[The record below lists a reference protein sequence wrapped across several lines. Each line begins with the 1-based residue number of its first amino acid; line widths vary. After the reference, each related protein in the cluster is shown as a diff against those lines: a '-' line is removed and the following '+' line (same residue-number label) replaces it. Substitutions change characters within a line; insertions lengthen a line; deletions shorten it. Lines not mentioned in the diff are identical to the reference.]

1 MNLKAMEIFY
11 KLITS
16 NCSIEEFIW
25 TSYHLLNNPIMLTN
39 SSFKIISLASDMK
52 VDDPLWKDAETHGC
66 CSANSIDSFY
76 HETSDII
83 NNLDKAQIFNK
94 SFGTHMPRIIRRVS
108 KHNKCL
114 GFVIVF
120 ECNRKLTKEDAELT
134 DMFAD
139 SLGVLLEL
147 DKVKE
152 NIMTETV
159 SENLLFDLLTQ
170 KDLKK
175 TYLNDRIKS
184 ANWLLKDELY
194 VLYTE
199 VPQKNNRK
207 FFQPLFMQKLSASS
221 PFIIQA
227 IEYDDNIVLLFNST
241 NRENKRK
248 QLGYIRDVVKKHNLC
263 VGVSQM
269 FRHLTDVPKYF
280 IQAKETLKVGKIV
293 DPERTIY
300 EFNDYMLYHLLSKYE
315 VCELEN
321 YISPSF
327 RKLIDHDKQTGS
339 EYCKTIIQY
348 YLCGCNINVS
358 AQTLHVHRNTMN
370 YRIKNIFE
378 LIGPERVIGEYFSK
392 IYLSYCVTDWIKKSG
407 TSI

>member
-25 TSYHLLNNPIMLTN
+25 TSCNMLDNPIMLTN
-39 SSFKIISLASDMK
+39 ESFKIISLASDKK
-52 VDDPLWKDAETHGC
+52 VDDPLWKEAETHGC
-66 CSANSIDSFY
+66 CNANSIDSFY
-76 HETSDII
+76 RETADIV
-83 NNLDKAQIFNK
+83 NNLDKAHIFSK
-94 SFGTHMPRIIRRVS
+94 SFGTHIPRIIRRVTKS
-108 KHNKCL
+108 NRCL
-114 GFVIVF
+114 GFVIIL
-120 ECNRKLTKEDAELT
+120 ECNHKLTMEDAELT

-147 DKVKE
+147 DKVKN
-152 NIMTETV
+152 NIVTETI

-170 KDLKK
+170 KELKK

-194 VLYTE
+194 VLYVE
-199 VPQKNNRK
+199 VPKKNNGK
-207 FFQPLFMQKLSASS
+207 FFHPLFMQKLSISS

-227 IEYDDNIVLLFNST
+227 IEYDGDIVMLFNST

-248 QLGYIRDVVKKHNLC
+248 QLGYIRDVLKKLNLS

-293 DPERTIY
+293 DPERTVY
-300 EFNDYMLYHLLSKYE
+300 EFNDYMLYHLLSKHE
-315 VCELEN
+315 VCELEG
-321 YISPSF
+321 YISPTF
-327 RKLIDHDKQTGS
+327 RKLSDHDEKTGS
-339 EYCKTIIQY
+339 EYCMTIIQY
-348 YLCGCNINVS
+348 YLCGCNINLS
-358 AQTLHVHRNTMN
+358 AQILHIHRNTMN
-370 YRIKNIFE
+370 YRMKNIFE

-392 IYLSYCVTDWIKKSG
+392 IYISYCVSDWIKKSG
-407 TSI
+407 TLI